1 MDFLSSYSSPHVKS
15 GSFASKIGV
24 TKLLAVVTI
33 IFHLAQAIF
42 NSAANLYAV
51 WFLNTVDKRLR
62 NFFARWTHSIW

>member
-51 WFLNTVDKRLR
+51 
-62 NFFARWTHSIW
+62 